1 MRRIKELFIFFAVM
15 IVPVWALMFVGLFL
29 YSLFV
34 RHEDLSIIDLLQ
46 ITSVGSFLL
55 ASFFIP
61 ILFTL
66 LWLYS
71 KFEIWRIELVEDIRA
86 TTENDR

>member
-1 MRRIKELFIFFAVM
+1 M